1 MAQPSIVENKK
12 KPLSRAST
20 RSEGSKGRTCGIL
33 DGKNIAILATDGVEQ
48 DELTQPRQALID
60 AGAKVSV
67 VSPMEDQ
74 IQMWKHHS
82 PADTIEVDLNLKEA
96 RTKHFDSLVLPG
108 GVMNPDDL
116 RVIPEAIDFVK
127 EFVNQRLPIGAIC
140 HGPWLLV
147 EAHALQGV
155 NVTSWPSL
163 KTDLMNAGAKWEDSA
178 VVTDRNFITSRK
190 PADLP
195 MFSRALIEMIGQVEN
210 KTSFLAASSSDA
222 QLRKTTERAPAPGAE
237 AAP

>member
-1 MAQPSIVENKK
+1 MAQPSTVENKMK
-12 KPLSRAST
+12 AHSQGASKTETSKART
-20 RSEGSKGRTCGIL
+20 RGVL
-33 DGKNIAILATDGVEQ
+33 DGKTIAILATDGVEQ
-48 DELTQPRQALID
+48 DELTQPRQALIN

-67 VSPMEDQ
+67 VSPMEDE

-96 RTKHFDSLVLPG
+96 RTKHFDALVLPG

-116 RVIPEAIDFVK
+116 RVIPEAIDFVR
-127 EFVNQRLPIGAIC
+127 EFVNQRLPIAAIC

-147 EAHALQGV
+147 EADAVQAV
-155 NVTSWPSL
+155 KVTSWPSL
-163 KTDLMNAGAKWEDSA
+163 KTDLMNAGAKWEDAA

-195 MFSRALIEMIGQVEN
+195 MFSRALIEMIGQLEEE
-210 KTSFLAASSSDA
+210 TSSLPTNPSDA
-222 QLRKTTERAPAPGAE
+222 QMRKTSERAPAPGAE

>member
-1 MAQPSIVENKK
+1 MAQSSAQK
-12 KPLSRAST
+12 ST
-20 RSEGSKGRTCGIL
+20 THQGSNAKTRGVL

-60 AGAKVSV
+60 AGAKVLV
-67 VSPMEDQ
+67 VSPMEDE

-82 PADTIEVDLNLKEA
+82 PADTIEVDLNLNEA
-96 RTKHFDSLVLPG
+96 RTQHFDALVLPG

-116 RVIPEAIDFVK
+116 RVIPAAIDFVRA
-127 EFVNQRLPIGAIC
+127 FVNQRLPVAAIC

-147 EAHALQGV
+147 EADAVQGV
-155 NVTSWPSL
+155 RMTSWPSL
-163 KTDLMNAGAKWEDSA
+163 KTDLINAGAKWEDSA

-195 MFSRALIEMIGQVEN
+195 LFSRAQIEMIGQSES
-210 KTSFLAASSSDA
+210 KTSAQLTNSSDA
-222 QLRKTTERAPAPGAE
+222 QIRKTSECAPAPGAE